1 MAIHISILSS
11 PAKKDKRFTDSNK
24 CIICRKVGKGRSDNS
39 SCSGI
44 STIEEIAGML
54 YNDTPLIWK
63 TELQSTEEF
72 LDKQPKWHKIVKR
85 AG

>member
-1 MAIHISILSS
+1 MAIHIPIFPS

-24 CIICRKVGKGRSDNS
+24 CIICRKVGKGRLYNS

-44 STIEEIAGML
+44 PTIEEIAGMVF
-54 YNDTPLIWK
+54 NDTPLLWK

-72 LDKQPKWHKIVKR
+72 LDKQPKWHKIVKQ

>member
-1 MAIHISILSS
+1 MAIHISFFPSR
-11 PAKKDKRFTDSNK
+11 AKREKRFTDSNK
-24 CIICRKVGKGRSDNS
+24 CIICRKVGKGKLYNI

-44 STIEEIAGML
+44 ASIEDIAGMV
-54 YNDTPLIWK
+54 YNDTPLRLK

-72 LDKQPKWHKIVKR
+72 LNKQPKWHKIVKR